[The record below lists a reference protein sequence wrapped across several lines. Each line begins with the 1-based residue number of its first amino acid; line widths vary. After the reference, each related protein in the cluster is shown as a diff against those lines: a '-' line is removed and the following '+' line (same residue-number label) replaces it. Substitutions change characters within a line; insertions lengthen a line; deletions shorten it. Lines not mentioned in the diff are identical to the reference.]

1 MAKRKKKTEPEADVL
16 VLEAPAVEAPPVPRM
31 DVSDRGDADQ
41 ARRVTGVLVKPTDR
55 WPFSIR
61 MVALGSPKMKAF
73 REKAKRTAVGIANA
87 ERIQSGP
94 EKVPAIDRFE
104 HIPAE
109 LQNIAR
115 CKWVLECLRG
125 GGTGVYAW
133 RGSDPGELDLRGS
146 TTEEVREAF
155 ARSFKALDLEVST
168 DLLDDL
174 EGAADRI
181 DRIADEVVLEAE
193 KKSTDCGVPPRP
205 AKPGSGLLGSLL
217 GGDAGSSVDPM
228 ALLAMLAKSKAAMAA
243 ATPKAQE
250 SPTG

>member
-1 MAKRKKKTEPEADVL
+1 MAKRKKKAEEPEADVV

-31 DVSDRGDADQ
+31 DVSDHGDADQ

-61 MVALGSPKMKAF
+61 MVALGSPKMRAF
-73 REKAKRTAVGIANA
+73 REKAKRSAMDVADN
-87 ERIQSGP
+87 ERPRGTT
-94 EKVPAIDRFE
+94 KTDRFE
-104 HIPAE
+104 RIPAE
-109 LQNIAR
+109 FQNIAR
-115 CKWVLECLRG
+115 CRWVLECLRG

-174 EGAADRI
+174 EGAADGI
-181 DRIADEVVLEAE
+181 DRIADEIVLEAE
-193 KKSTDCGVPPRP
+193 KKSTDCGVPPRRE
-205 AKPGSGLLGSLL
+205 KTGSGILGSLL
-217 GGDAGSSVDPM
+217 GGADGVDPM